1 MTISFPLFRHVL
13 CEKKDLEIHKRLT
26 HTTTEAC
33 HFLCI
38 KRHHNIALFIFGH
51 NIPNRMLGNIPPQS
65 FGWTLMNWGSTWG
78 LRASTMCHI
87 FPSIHLLD
95 FFVFVT
101 PQWSCGS
108 FCDTL
113 WVIIMV
119 HRPNLI
125 DYFDLS
131 CINDVSS
138 VPLQVLGLRCMY
150 FQQLF
155 YVWLTRMLW
164 FILTQY
170 SCSGCIYIMIWI
182 NLHQGFP
189 INSNK
194 YVLFFLQFLEWET

>member
-1 MTISFPLFRHVL
+1 MSLLSSNDWYNEVHPKLSRYEGKKSEVSAITIDLLKSYWNQVTISFPLFRHVL

-78 LRASTMCHI
+78 LRASTICHI

-125 DYFDLS
+125 D
-131 CINDVSS
+131 
-138 VPLQVLGLRCMY
+138 
-150 FQQLF
+150 
-155 YVWLTRMLW
+155 
-164 FILTQY
+164 
-170 SCSGCIYIMIWI
+170 
-182 NLHQGFP
+182 
-189 INSNK
+189 
-194 YVLFFLQFLEWET
+194 

>member
-1 MTISFPLFRHVL
+1 MYFWLKQLVNKCVLYRCLKLASRIISLTLDHFYRAMTDTMKYILSCHAMKEKKSEVSAITIDLLKSYWNQVTISFPLFRHVL

-125 DYFDLS
+125 D
-131 CINDVSS
+131 
-138 VPLQVLGLRCMY
+138 
-150 FQQLF
+150 
-155 YVWLTRMLW
+155 
-164 FILTQY
+164 
-170 SCSGCIYIMIWI
+170 
-182 NLHQGFP
+182 
-189 INSNK
+189 
-194 YVLFFLQFLEWET
+194 